1 MHRGERSDPEFKRQI
16 LTRVREIK
24 NMARASQELGISIRT
39 LYRWRDEQLGR
50 KKKIPEPGLRETKLE
65 SEIRQLKQSLAK
77 RTLEVDFFRGAL
89 QKVAAR
95 RRGNAQPGETAST
108 TGSGS

>member
-1 MHRGERSDPEFKRQI
+1 
-16 LTRVREIK
+16 V
-24 NMARASQELGISIRT
+24 ARAARELGVSLRT

-50 KKKIPEPGLRETKLE
+50 KKKMPENPEPGPRETKLE

-89 QKVAAR
+89 RKVEAR

-108 TGSGS
+108 TRSGS